1 MKSIKVS
8 FSILII
14 LLFSTTIS
22 PTIANSAPPDHQD
35 VDHIEDIEV
44 EETQVIITTTK
55 QGPAEHLKIH
65 IELVDI
71 EANKRVNP
79 VDLSG
84 LWLTITRG
92 RYTIPFLRPDT
103 WYGVRFRSEN
113 TINGHTVV
121 HEDERLVK
129 TRPRPEAAHNLAE
142 SLLGPPMVLPTLVG
156 LPAFPPTIGVGVY
169 PTHGPNGLNALNG
182 PNGLSGPNSQVPHD
196 QNHMNGQIGSPFGFH
211 GPNSP
216 NGPNGLNGLNDPNG
230 SNSPN
235 RQLPHEQSDAN
246 GQAQSHGPFGFHG
259 LQGPISQNV
268 QAGTHASNEH
278 GLNSPN
284 GPNNPNDHQAPDA
297 NAIDV
302 KMHRSLDGVENFE
315 SIYITA
321 GWKDTEMDR
330 RSNLTTGVVKLRV
343 ICDHS
348 ETKEEIKLKGDED
361 SVTIEITMDQKYD
374 IEEMEKHHIKAHITP
389 LKCHKIC
396 WTTDLV
402 LSSGFG
408 DFTKHLGSECK
419 EISGTTSTTFLRN
432 IKKVSVIENQLSENE
447 LVVETEVP
455 ESEYGIVT
463 LILQKLGGNDTEEP
477 VKKTFDTATS
487 NGRFVVPVEDDAIY
501 AVIYEYLKKKP
512 FHYTSKA
519 HFLVESPAINSTK
532 PSHPLVDVSVIP
544 TSFDYKHDKK
554 ESVLKPEPPFLL
566 ISRSPMYA
574 HNDLLVKIEPFCNET
589 EVKFRLEDRYP
600 QHQVDAV
607 PFLCA
612 LNPKMY
618 FCDRNVTSWHKCD
631 STLCFST
638 SVLIGLDSFEADT
651 RCLNVTQHF
660 PPLISTSYR
669 PSLFVCVSLLAVL
682 SRHLLYYA
690 TIF

>member
-1 MKSIKVS
+1 MKFLLISFFCIALLINSIN
-8 FSILII
+8 
-14 LLFSTTIS
+14 
-22 PTIANSAPPDHQD
+22 PQNAPPNHQD

-44 EETQVIITTTK
+44 DETQIIITTTK
-55 QGPAEHLKIH
+55 HGPVEHLKIH

-71 EANKRVNP
+71 EANKKVNP

-113 TINGHTVV
+113 LINGHTVI
-121 HEDERLVK
+121 HEDERLIK
-129 TRPRPEAAHNLAE
+129 THPRGAEPNLGVALMGIPP
-142 SLLGPPMVLPTLVG
+142 SLGVQNAPYPTSPVWTTFSPNFGQIAPNSGVSGLNQPSETHFLGPEHPKMPGNRGNVPKTPLE
-156 LPAFPPTIGVGVY
+156 
-169 PTHGPNGLNALNG
+169 THNT
-182 PNGLSGPNSQVPHD
+182 HK
-196 QNHMNGQIGSPFGFH
+196 GS
-211 GPNSP
+211 
-216 NGPNGLNGLNDPNG
+216 
-230 SNSPN
+230 
-235 RQLPHEQSDAN
+235 
-246 GQAQSHGPFGFHG
+246 
-259 LQGPISQNV
+259 
-268 QAGTHASNEH
+268 EH
-278 GLNSPN
+278 
-284 GPNNPNDHQAPDA
+284 

-315 SIYITA
+315 SLYVTVA
-321 GWKDTEMDR
+321 WKEAEQEKRT
-330 RSNLTTGVVKLRV
+330 NLTTGVVKLRV
-343 ICDHS
+343 ICDNS

-361 SVTIEITMDQKYD
+361 SVTLEITMDQKYD
-374 IEEMEKHHIKAHITP
+374 IEEMDTAKHQIKAHITP

-432 IKKVSVIENQLSENE
+432 VKKVSVIENNLSENE
-447 LVVETEVP
+447 LVVETEVQ

-463 LILQKLGGNDTEEP
+463 LILQKLGGNETEEP
-477 VKKTFDTATS
+477 IKKTFDTASS

-501 AVIYEYLKKKP
+501 AVIYNYVKTKP

-519 HFLVESPAINSTK
+519 HFLVESPAVNSTK

-544 TSFDYKHDKK
+544 TSFDYKHDKPDT
-554 ESVLKPEPPFLL
+554 VLKPEPPFLL
-566 ISRSPMYA
+566 ISRSKNYPQS
-574 HNDLLVKIEPFCNET
+574 DLLVKIEPFCNET
-589 EVKFRLEDRYP
+589 EQKFRLEDRYP
-600 QHQVDAV
+600 QHQIDAV
-607 PFLCA
+607 PFLCG

-618 FCDRNVTSWHKCD
+618 FCNKNVTTWQKCD

-638 SVLIGLDSFEADT
+638 SVLIGFDSFEADS

-660 PPLISTSYR
+660 PPLVSYSSTTRFLSYF
-669 PSLFVCVSLLAVL
+669 LCVSLFSIL
-682 SRHLLYYA
+682 SPSHFL
-690 TIF
+690 T